1 MVSEL
6 SPSRGARFP
15 TSTARGPDVPGPHVT
30 CGLRCTGIASLPS
43 LRAKSSD
50 SHDSSFSSG
59 LDDDAADSNPD
70 DPAMGYG
77 PIQMLVV
84 GFDGNQFRGE
94 LWPELER
101 LKREGVVR
109 IIDLM
114 LVRKDTTGA
123 VTHIVASDLG
133 WEEAAKF
140 GEAMGALAGYAR
152 EGLPGVERGG
162 MKGLAEM
169 MDGHLFDDD
178 DVFRL
183 EQLVPAGMTT
193 AVALFEHVWAAP
205 FLEAISRA
213 NGFELLNEWVTPVQ
227 IMETGGAF
235 ERRRAWSDG

>member
-1 MVSEL
+1 
-6 SPSRGARFP
+6 
-15 TSTARGPDVPGPHVT
+15 
-30 CGLRCTGIASLPS
+30 
-43 LRAKSSD
+43 
-50 SHDSSFSSG
+50 
-59 LDDDAADSNPD
+59 LDDDEIEPNRQDR
-70 DPAMGYG
+70 AMGYG

-84 GFDGNQFRGE
+84 GFEGNRFRGE

-101 LKREGVVR
+101 LKREGVIR

-114 LVRKDTTGA
+114 LVRKDTAGA
-123 VTHIVASDLG
+123 VTHIVASDLD

-140 GEAMGALAGYAR
+140 GEAMGALAGFAR

-178 DVFRL
+178 DAFRL

-213 NGFELLNEWVTPVQ
+213 NGYELLNEWVTPIQ

-235 ERRRAWSDG
+235 ERRRAWNDGDPA

>member
-1 MVSEL
+1 
-6 SPSRGARFP
+6 
-15 TSTARGPDVPGPHVT
+15 
-30 CGLRCTGIASLPS
+30 
-43 LRAKSSD
+43 
-50 SHDSSFSSG
+50 
-59 LDDDAADSNPD
+59 LDDDAVEPTRHDR
-70 DPAMGYG
+70 AMGYG

-94 LWPELER
+94 IWPELER

-114 LVRKDTTGA
+114 LVRKDTAGA
-123 VTHIVASDLG
+123 VTHILASDLD
-133 WEEAAKF
+133 WEEAAAF

-152 EGLPGVERGG
+152 DGLPGVERGG

-169 MDGHLFDDD
+169 MDGHLFNED

-227 IMETGGAF
+227 VMETGGAF
-235 ERRRAWSDG
+235 ERRRAWSDGERG